1 MKIGFVYDAVYPWV
15 KGGAER
21 RIYELATRLARKGH
35 DVHLFGVKWW
45 DGEDIIEHDGL
56 ILHGICHP
64 MPLYV
69 DGKRSIKE
77 ALVFSCGVLHHMRDK
92 DFSIYDVSS
101 FPYFSC
107 FSAKIISIIQHTP
120 MVITWYEVWDDY
132 WYQYLGWKGFI
143 GRMIEIFTIKLS
155 EKTITISDLTKRKL
169 AYHGIEDAPI
179 IPSGIDMEKIN
190 QIDSTESG
198 TDEIHVSDVIFVGRL
213 VEDKHVDVLI
223 RGIQM
228 ASDDQP
234 NIRCIIIGDGP
245 EYGTLTELSKYLEI
259 EDNITFTGFLDEKDV
274 IRHMKASKM
283 MVLPSTREGFGMVAV
298 EAFACGL
305 PVISVTNKDNAV
317 SELID
322 NNKNGFMV
330 QLSAECI
337 SERIIELLNNTKLRE
352 MMSCNAVETAAK
364 YTWDTLADEIEH
376 LYEKMSVK

>member
-1 MKIGFVYDAVYPWV
+1 MKIGFVYDAVYPWI

-21 RIYELATRLARKGH
+21 RIYELATRLSRKGH

-56 ILHGICHP
+56 TLHGVCRP

-69 DGKRSIKE
+69 DGRRSIKE
-77 ALVFSCGVLHHMRDK
+77 GLVFSWGLLRHMKGK

-120 MVITWYEVWDDY
+120 MAITWYEVWDDY

-143 GRMIEIFTIKLS
+143 GRIIEIFTIKLS
-155 EKTITISDLTKRKL
+155 RKTITISDLTRRKL
-169 AYHGIEDAPI
+169 AYHGIEDVPI
-179 IPSGIDMEKIN
+179 IPSGIDIDK
-190 QIDSTESG
+190 IDSTESG

-213 VEDKHVDVLI
+213 VGDKHVDVLI
-223 RGIQM
+223 RAIKI
-228 ASDDQP
+228 ASDNQHY
-234 NIRCIIIGDGP
+234 IRCIIIGDGP
-245 EYGTLTELSKYLEI
+245 EYGTLTELSKSLEM
-259 EDNITFTGFLDEKDV
+259 EHNITFTGFVEEEDV
-274 IRHMKASKM
+274 IKYMKASKM
-283 MVLPSTREGFGMVAV
+283 MVLPSTREGFGMVAI

-305 PVISVTNKDNAV
+305 PVIGVTNKDNAI
-317 SELID
+317 SELI
-322 NNKNGFMV
+322 NNNINGFMV

-337 SERIIELLNNTKLRE
+337 SERIIELLNDIKLRE
-352 MMSCNAVETAAK
+352 MMSYNAVETATK
-364 YTWDTLADEIEH
+364 YTWDTLADDIEH